1 MDENNTNGFGNTD
14 DEYEDEGTTVLTTP
28 GVSAFANA
36 QGAGQSGDASDGQPH
51 PSGQPEQQNMYSGFG
66 QFQQPEQQNQY
77 GGFNQ
82 FQQPGQPEQQN
93 NQYGGFSQF
102 QQPGQPEQQNNQYG
116 GFNQFQQPGQPEQQ
130 NNQYGGFNQFQ
141 QPGQPGQQNN
151 QYGGF
156 NQFQQPGQPE
166 QQNNQYGGFN
176 QFQQPG
182 QPEQQNNQYGGFNQ
196 SQQPGQ
202 PEQQNNQCGG
212 FNQFQQPGQQNNQY
226 GGFNQFQQPGQ
237 QNQYGQ
243 PGPQAGVPQG
253 ADMKPGMK
261 LNKKLVAIIGGI
273 VAVVIIVIIVLVLVL
288 SGGKGQR
295 SATKIGDE
303 LAKAYE
309 NGDADAMIE
318 LMKDDYYELYNET
331 WGDNFVED
339 QFNEDVQDMKEE
351 VGTVKSIKIED
362 RSEEKYEKDEIEDV
376 NKTLDRLNVDMKVD
390 DCLEIDMDVEIKGSE
405 DDADGKITY
414 TVVKSGSKWYL
425 VDYDLYVY

>member
-36 QGAGQSGDASDGQPH
+36 QGAGQNGDASDGQPH
-51 PSGQPEQQNMYSGFG
+51 PSGQSEQQNMYGGFGQFQQPGQPEQQNMYSGFG

-82 FQQPGQPEQQN
+82 FQQPGQPEQQ
-93 NQYGGFSQF
+93 
-102 QQPGQPEQQNNQYG
+102 
-116 GFNQFQQPGQPEQQ
+116 
-130 NNQYGGFNQFQ
+130 NQYGGFNQFQ

-182 QPEQQNNQYGGFNQ
+182 QPEQQNNQY
-196 SQQPGQ
+196 
-202 PEQQNNQCGG
+202 GG

-273 VAVVIIVIIVLVLVL
+273 VAVVIIVIIVLVLAL

>member
-51 PSGQPEQQNMYSGFG
+51 PSGQPEQQNMYGGFGQFQQPGQPEQQNMYSGFG

-102 QQPGQPEQQNNQYG
+102 QQPGQPDQQNNQYG
-116 GFNQFQQPGQPEQQ
+116 GFNQFQQPGQPDQQ
-130 NNQYGGFNQFQ
+130 NNQY
-141 QPGQPGQQNN
+141 
-151 QYGGF
+151 
-156 NQFQQPGQPE
+156 
-166 QQNNQYGGFN
+166 
-176 QFQQPG
+176 
-182 QPEQQNNQYGGFNQ
+182 
-196 SQQPGQ
+196 
-202 PEQQNNQCGG
+202 GG

-273 VAVVIIVIIVLVLVL
+273 VAVVIIVIIVLVLAL

>member
-51 PSGQPEQQNMYSGFG
+51 PSGQPEQQNMYGGFGQFQQPGQPEQQNMYSGFG

-93 NQYGGFSQF
+93 NQY
-102 QQPGQPEQQNNQYG
+102 
-116 GFNQFQQPGQPEQQ
+116 
-130 NNQYGGFNQFQ
+130 
-141 QPGQPGQQNN
+141 
-151 QYGGF
+151 
-156 NQFQQPGQPE
+156 
-166 QQNNQYGGFN
+166 
-176 QFQQPG
+176 
-182 QPEQQNNQYGGFNQ
+182 
-196 SQQPGQ
+196 
-202 PEQQNNQCGG
+202 GG

-273 VAVVIIVIIVLVLVL
+273 VAVVIIVIIVLVLAL

>member
-66 QFQQPEQQNQY
+66 QFQQP
-77 GGFNQ
+77 
-82 FQQPGQPEQQN
+82 GQPEQQN
-93 NQYGGFSQF
+93 MYSGFGQF
-102 QQPGQPEQQNNQYG
+102 QQPEQQNQYG

-141 QPGQPGQQNN
+141 QPGQQNN

-166 QQNNQYGGFN
+166 QQNNQY
-176 QFQQPG
+176 
-182 QPEQQNNQYGGFNQ
+182 
-196 SQQPGQ
+196 
-202 PEQQNNQCGG
+202 GG

-273 VAVVIIVIIVLVLVL
+273 VAVVIIVIIVLVLAL

>member
-28 GVSAFANA
+28 GVSSFANA

-51 PSGQPEQQNMYSGFG
+51 PSGQPEQQNMYGGFGQFQQPGQPEQQNQYSGFG

-82 FQQPGQPEQQN
+82 FQQPEQQ
-93 NQYGGFSQF
+93 
-102 QQPGQPEQQNNQYG
+102 NQYG
-116 GFNQFQQPGQPEQQ
+116 GFNQFRQPGQPEQQ

-156 NQFQQPGQPE
+156 NQFQQPSQPE
-166 QQNNQYGGFN
+166 QQNNQY
-176 QFQQPG
+176 
-182 QPEQQNNQYGGFNQ
+182 
-196 SQQPGQ
+196 
-202 PEQQNNQCGG
+202 GG

>member
-51 PSGQPEQQNMYSGFG
+51 PSGQPEQQNMYGGFGQFQQPGQPEQQNMYSGFG

-93 NQYGGFSQF
+93 NQYGGF
-102 QQPGQPEQQNNQYG
+102 
-116 GFNQFQQPGQPEQQ
+116 NQFQ
-130 NNQYGGFNQFQ
+130 
-141 QPGQPGQQNN
+141 QPGQQNN

-196 SQQPGQ
+196 FQQPGQ
-202 PEQQNNQCGG
+202 PE
-212 FNQFQQPGQQNNQY
+212 QQNNQY

-273 VAVVIIVIIVLVLVL
+273 VAVVIIVIIVLVLAL

-414 TVVKSGSKWYL
+414 TVVKSGSRWYL

>member
-141 QPGQPGQQNN
+141 QPGQP
-151 QYGGF
+151 
-156 NQFQQPGQPE
+156 E

-182 QPEQQNNQYGGFNQ
+182 
-196 SQQPGQ
+196 
-202 PEQQNNQCGG
+202 
-212 FNQFQQPGQQNNQY
+212 QPGQQNNQY

>member
-51 PSGQPEQQNMYSGFG
+51 PSGQPEQQNMYGGFGQFQQPGQPEQQNMYSGFG

-102 QQPGQPEQQNNQYG
+102 Q
-116 GFNQFQQPGQPEQQ
+116 
-130 NNQYGGFNQFQ
+130 
-141 QPGQPGQQNN
+141 QPGQQNN

-182 QPEQQNNQYGGFNQ
+182 QPEQQNNQY
-196 SQQPGQ
+196 
-202 PEQQNNQCGG
+202 GG

-273 VAVVIIVIIVLVLVL
+273 VAVVIIVIIVLVLAL

-309 NGDADAMIE
+309 NGDADDMIE

>member
-51 PSGQPEQQNMYSGFG
+51 PSGQPEQQNMYGGFGQFQQPGQPEQQNMYSGFG

-93 NQYGGFSQF
+93 NQYGGF
-102 QQPGQPEQQNNQYG
+102 
-116 GFNQFQQPGQPEQQ
+116 NQFQ
-130 NNQYGGFNQFQ
+130 
-141 QPGQPGQQNN
+141 QPGQQNN

-196 SQQPGQ
+196 
-202 PEQQNNQCGG
+202 
-212 FNQFQQPGQQNNQY
+212 FQQPGQQNNQY
-226 GGFNQFQQPGQ
+226 GGFNQVQQPGQ

-273 VAVVIIVIIVLVLVL
+273 VAVVIIVIIVLVLAL

>member
-66 QFQQPEQQNQY
+66 QFQQP
-77 GGFNQ
+77 
-82 FQQPGQPEQQN
+82 GQPEQQN
-93 NQYGGFSQF
+93 MYSGFGQF
-102 QQPGQPEQQNNQYG
+102 QQPEQQNQYG

-141 QPGQPGQQNN
+141 QPG
-151 QYGGF
+151 
-156 NQFQQPGQPE
+156 
-166 QQNNQYGGFN
+166 
-176 QFQQPG
+176 
-182 QPEQQNNQYGGFNQ
+182 
-196 SQQPGQ
+196 
-202 PEQQNNQCGG
+202 
-212 FNQFQQPGQQNNQY
+212 QPGQQNNQY

-273 VAVVIIVIIVLVLVL
+273 VAVVIIVIIVLVLAL

>member
-51 PSGQPEQQNMYSGFG
+51 PSGQPEQQNMYGGFGQFQQPGQPEQQNMYSGFG

-102 QQPGQPEQQNNQYG
+102 QQPGQPGQQNNQYG
-116 GFNQFQQPGQPEQQ
+116 GFNQSQQPGQPEQQ

-141 QPGQPGQQNN
+141 QPGQQNN
-151 QYGGF
+151 QY
-156 NQFQQPGQPE
+156 
-166 QQNNQYGGFN
+166 
-176 QFQQPG
+176 
-182 QPEQQNNQYGGFNQ
+182 
-196 SQQPGQ
+196 
-202 PEQQNNQCGG
+202 GG

-226 GGFNQFQQPGQ
+226 GGFNQFWQPGQ

-273 VAVVIIVIIVLVLVL
+273 VAVVIIVIIVLVLAL

-339 QFNEDVQDMKEE
+339 QFNEDVQGMKEE

>member
-51 PSGQPEQQNMYSGFG
+51 PSGQPEQQNMYGGFGQFQQPGQPEQQNQYSGFG

-82 FQQPGQPEQQN
+82 FQQPGQL
-93 NQYGGFSQF
+93 
-102 QQPGQPEQQNNQYG
+102 EQQNNQYG
-116 GFNQFQQPGQPEQQ
+116 GFNQFQQPGQSGQQQ

-141 QPGQPGQQNN
+141 QPGQQNN

-182 QPEQQNNQYGGFNQ
+182 QPEQQNNQY
-196 SQQPGQ
+196 
-202 PEQQNNQCGG
+202 GG

-261 LNKKLVAIIGGI
+261 LNKKLVVIIGGI

>member
-36 QGAGQSGDASDGQPH
+36 QGAGQNGDASDGQPH
-51 PSGQPEQQNMYSGFG
+51 PSGQPEQQNMYGGFGQFQQPGQPEQQNMYSGFG

-82 FQQPGQPEQQN
+82 FQQPGQPE
-93 NQYGGFSQF
+93 
-102 QQPGQPEQQNNQYG
+102 
-116 GFNQFQQPGQPEQQ
+116 
-130 NNQYGGFNQFQ
+130 
-141 QPGQPGQQNN
+141 QQNN

-196 SQQPGQ
+196 FQQPGQ
-202 PEQQNNQCGG
+202 PEQQNNQYGGFNQFQQPGQPEQQNNQYGGFNQFQQPGQPEQQNNQYGG

-273 VAVVIIVIIVLVLVL
+273 VAVVIIVIIVLVLAL

>member
-51 PSGQPEQQNMYSGFG
+51 PSGQPEQQNMYGGFGQFQQPGQPEQQNMYSGFG

-93 NQYGGFSQF
+93 NKYGGFNQF
-102 QQPGQPEQQNNQYG
+102 QQPGQPDQQNNQYG
-116 GFNQFQQPGQPEQQ
+116 GFNQFQQPGQPDQQ
-130 NNQYGGFNQFQ
+130 NNQY
-141 QPGQPGQQNN
+141 
-151 QYGGF
+151 
-156 NQFQQPGQPE
+156 
-166 QQNNQYGGFN
+166 
-176 QFQQPG
+176 
-182 QPEQQNNQYGGFNQ
+182 
-196 SQQPGQ
+196 
-202 PEQQNNQCGG
+202 GG

-273 VAVVIIVIIVLVLVL
+273 VAVVIIVIIVLVLAL

>member
-36 QGAGQSGDASDGQPH
+36 QGAGQNGDASDGQPH
-51 PSGQPEQQNMYSGFG
+51 PSGQSEQQNMYSGFG

-93 NQYGGFSQF
+93 
-102 QQPGQPEQQNNQYG
+102 
-116 GFNQFQQPGQPEQQ
+116 
-130 NNQYGGFNQFQ
+130 QYGGFNQFQ
-141 QPGQPGQQNN
+141 QPGQPGQQNNQYGGFTQFQQPGQPEQQNN

-196 SQQPGQ
+196 
-202 PEQQNNQCGG
+202 
-212 FNQFQQPGQQNNQY
+212 FQQPGQQNNQY

-237 QNQYGQ
+237 QNRYGQ

-273 VAVVIIVIIVLVLVL
+273 VAVVIIVIIVLVLAL

-425 VDYDLYVY
+425 VYYDLYVY

>member
-51 PSGQPEQQNMYSGFG
+51 PSGQPEQQNMYGGFGQFQQPGQPEQQNMYSGFG

-93 NQYGGFSQF
+93 NQYGGF
-102 QQPGQPEQQNNQYG
+102 
-116 GFNQFQQPGQPEQQ
+116 NQFQ
-130 NNQYGGFNQFQ
+130 
-141 QPGQPGQQNN
+141 QPGQQNN

-182 QPEQQNNQYGGFNQ
+182 QPE
-196 SQQPGQ
+196 
-202 PEQQNNQCGG
+202 
-212 FNQFQQPGQQNNQY
+212 QQNNQY

-273 VAVVIIVIIVLVLVL
+273 VAVVIIVIIVLVLAL

-414 TVVKSGSKWYL
+414 TVVKSGSRWYL

>member
-51 PSGQPEQQNMYSGFG
+51 PSGQPEQQNMYGGFGQFQQPGQPEQQNMYSGFG

-93 NQYGGFSQF
+93 NQYGGF
-102 QQPGQPEQQNNQYG
+102 
-116 GFNQFQQPGQPEQQ
+116 NQFQQPGQPDQQ

-156 NQFQQPGQPE
+156 NQFQQPGQPD
-166 QQNNQYGGFN
+166 QQNNQY
-176 QFQQPG
+176 
-182 QPEQQNNQYGGFNQ
+182 
-196 SQQPGQ
+196 
-202 PEQQNNQCGG
+202 GG

-414 TVVKSGSKWYL
+414 TVVKSGSRWYL

>member
-51 PSGQPEQQNMYSGFG
+51 PSGQPEQQNMYGGFGQFQQPGQPEQQNMYSGFG

-102 QQPGQPEQQNNQYG
+102 QQPGQPGQQNNQYG
-116 GFNQFQQPGQPEQQ
+116 GFNQSQQPGQPEQQ

-141 QPGQPGQQNN
+141 QPGQPGQ
-151 QYGGF
+151 
-156 NQFQQPGQPE
+156 PE
-166 QQNNQYGGFN
+166 QQNNQY
-176 QFQQPG
+176 
-182 QPEQQNNQYGGFNQ
+182 
-196 SQQPGQ
+196 
-202 PEQQNNQCGG
+202 GG

-273 VAVVIIVIIVLVLVL
+273 VAVVIIVIIVLVLAL

-414 TVVKSGSKWYL
+414 TVVKSGSRWYL

>member
-36 QGAGQSGDASDGQPH
+36 QGAGQNGDASDGQPH
-51 PSGQPEQQNMYSGFG
+51 PSGQPEQQNMYGGFGQFQQPGQPEQQNMYSGFG

-141 QPGQPGQQNN
+141 QP
-151 QYGGF
+151 
-156 NQFQQPGQPE
+156 E
-166 QQNNQYGGFN
+166 QQNNQY
-176 QFQQPG
+176 
-182 QPEQQNNQYGGFNQ
+182 
-196 SQQPGQ
+196 
-202 PEQQNNQCGG
+202 GG

>member
-51 PSGQPEQQNMYSGFG
+51 PSGQPEQQNKYSGFGQFQQPGQPEQQNMYSGFG

-93 NQYGGFSQF
+93 NQYGGF
-102 QQPGQPEQQNNQYG
+102 
-116 GFNQFQQPGQPEQQ
+116 NQFQQPGQPE
-130 NNQYGGFNQFQ
+130 
-141 QPGQPGQQNN
+141 
-151 QYGGF
+151 
-156 NQFQQPGQPE
+156 
-166 QQNNQYGGFN
+166 
-176 QFQQPG
+176 
-182 QPEQQNNQYGGFNQ
+182 
-196 SQQPGQ
+196 
-202 PEQQNNQCGG
+202 
-212 FNQFQQPGQQNNQY
+212 QQNNQY

-273 VAVVIIVIIVLVLVL
+273 VAVVIIVIIVLVLAL

>member
-51 PSGQPEQQNMYSGFG
+51 PSGQPEQQNMFSGFG
-66 QFQQPEQQNQY
+66 QFQQPGQPEQQNNQY

-102 QQPGQPEQQNNQYG
+102 QQPEQQNNQYG

-151 QYGGF
+151 QC
-156 NQFQQPGQPE
+156 
-166 QQNNQYGGFN
+166 GGFN

>member
-51 PSGQPEQQNMYSGFG
+51 PSGQPEQQNMYGGFGQFQQPGQPEQQNMYSGFG

-93 NQYGGFSQF
+93 NQYGGF
-102 QQPGQPEQQNNQYG
+102 
-116 GFNQFQQPGQPEQQ
+116 NQFQ
-130 NNQYGGFNQFQ
+130 
-141 QPGQPGQQNN
+141 QPGQQNN

-176 QFQQPG
+176 QFQQP
-182 QPEQQNNQYGGFNQ
+182 EQQNNQYGGFNQ
-196 SQQPGQ
+196 FQQPGQ
-202 PEQQNNQCGG
+202 LEQQNNQYGG

-273 VAVVIIVIIVLVLVL
+273 VAVVIIVIIVLVLAL

-414 TVVKSGSKWYL
+414 TVVKSGSRWYL

>member
-51 PSGQPEQQNMYSGFG
+51 PSGQPEQQNMYGGFGQFQQPGQPEQQNMYSGFG

-93 NQYGGFSQF
+93 NQYGD
-102 QQPGQPEQQNNQYG
+102 
-116 GFNQFQQPGQPEQQ
+116 FNQFQQPGQPEQQ

-141 QPGQPGQQNN
+141 QPGQQNN
-151 QYGGF
+151 QY
-156 NQFQQPGQPE
+156 
-166 QQNNQYGGFN
+166 
-176 QFQQPG
+176 
-182 QPEQQNNQYGGFNQ
+182 
-196 SQQPGQ
+196 
-202 PEQQNNQCGG
+202 GG

-273 VAVVIIVIIVLVLVL
+273 VAVVIIVIIVLVLAL

-331 WGDNFVED
+331 WGDNFVEN

-414 TVVKSGSKWYL
+414 TVVKSGSRWYL

>member
-66 QFQQPEQQNQY
+66 QFQQP
-77 GGFNQ
+77 
-82 FQQPGQPEQQN
+82 GQPEQQN
-93 NQYGGFSQF
+93 MYSGFGQF
-102 QQPGQPEQQNNQYG
+102 QQPEQQNQYG

-156 NQFQQPGQPE
+156 NQSQQPGQLE

-182 QPEQQNNQYGGFNQ
+182 QPDRPEQQNNQY
-196 SQQPGQ
+196 
-202 PEQQNNQCGG
+202 GG

-273 VAVVIIVIIVLVLVL
+273 VAVVIIVIIVLVLAL

>member
-66 QFQQPEQQNQY
+66 QFQQP
-77 GGFNQ
+77 
-82 FQQPGQPEQQN
+82 GQPEQQN
-93 NQYGGFSQF
+93 MYSGFGQF
-102 QQPGQPEQQNNQYG
+102 QQPEQQ
-116 GFNQFQQPGQPEQQ
+116 
-130 NNQYGGFNQFQ
+130 
-141 QPGQPGQQNN
+141 N

-182 QPEQQNNQYGGFNQ
+182 QPE
-196 SQQPGQ
+196 
-202 PEQQNNQCGG
+202 
-212 FNQFQQPGQQNNQY
+212 QQNNQY

-273 VAVVIIVIIVLVLVL
+273 VAVVIIVIIVLVLAL

-390 DCLEIDMDVEIKGSE
+390 DCLEIDME
-405 DDADGKITY
+405 DRKS
-414 TVVKSGSKWYL
+414 VV
-425 VDYDLYVY
+425 

>member
-93 NQYGGFSQF
+93 NQYGGFNQFQQPGQQNNQYGGFNQF

-151 QYGGF
+151 Q
-156 NQFQQPGQPE
+156 
-166 QQNNQYGGFN
+166 
-176 QFQQPG
+176 
-182 QPEQQNNQYGGFNQ
+182 
-196 SQQPGQ
+196 
-202 PEQQNNQCGG
+202 CGG
-212 FNQFQQPGQQNNQY
+212 FKQFQQPGQQNNQY

-273 VAVVIIVIIVLVLVL
+273 VAVVIIVIIVLVLAL

-414 TVVKSGSKWYL
+414 TVVKSGSRWYL

>member
-93 NQYGGFSQF
+93 NQYGGF
-102 QQPGQPEQQNNQYG
+102 
-116 GFNQFQQPGQPEQQ
+116 NQFQQPGQPE
-130 NNQYGGFNQFQ
+130 
-141 QPGQPGQQNN
+141 
-151 QYGGF
+151 
-156 NQFQQPGQPE
+156 
-166 QQNNQYGGFN
+166 
-176 QFQQPG
+176 
-182 QPEQQNNQYGGFNQ
+182 
-196 SQQPGQ
+196 
-202 PEQQNNQCGG
+202 
-212 FNQFQQPGQQNNQY
+212 QQNNQY

-273 VAVVIIVIIVLVLVL
+273 VAVVIIVIIVLVLAL

>member
-66 QFQQPEQQNQY
+66 QFQQP
-77 GGFNQ
+77 
-82 FQQPGQPEQQN
+82 GQPEQQN
-93 NQYGGFSQF
+93 MYSGFGQF
-102 QQPGQPEQQNNQYG
+102 RQPEQQ
-116 GFNQFQQPGQPEQQ
+116 
-130 NNQYGGFNQFQ
+130 
-141 QPGQPGQQNN
+141 N

-182 QPEQQNNQYGGFNQ
+182 QPE
-196 SQQPGQ
+196 
-202 PEQQNNQCGG
+202 
-212 FNQFQQPGQQNNQY
+212 QQNNQY

-273 VAVVIIVIIVLVLVL
+273 VAVVIIVIIVLVLAL

>member
-51 PSGQPEQQNMYSGFG
+51 PSGQPEQQNMYGGFG
-66 QFQQPEQQNQY
+66 
-77 GGFNQ
+77 Q
-82 FQQPGQPEQQN
+82 FQQPGQPE
-93 NQYGGFSQF
+93 
-102 QQPGQPEQQNNQYG
+102 
-116 GFNQFQQPGQPEQQ
+116 
-130 NNQYGGFNQFQ
+130 
-141 QPGQPGQQNN
+141 
-151 QYGGF
+151 
-156 NQFQQPGQPE
+156 
-166 QQNNQYGGFN
+166 
-176 QFQQPG
+176 
-182 QPEQQNNQYGGFNQ
+182 
-196 SQQPGQ
+196 
-202 PEQQNNQCGG
+202 
-212 FNQFQQPGQQNNQY
+212 QQNNQY

-273 VAVVIIVIIVLVLVL
+273 VAVVIIVIIVLVLAL

>member
-51 PSGQPEQQNMYSGFG
+51 PSGQPEQQNMYGGFG
-66 QFQQPEQQNQY
+66 
-77 GGFNQ
+77 Q

-93 NQYGGFSQF
+93 NQYGGFNQF
-102 QQPGQPEQQNNQYG
+102 QQPGQQNNQYGGFNQSQQPGQPEQQNNQYGGFNQFQQPGQPGQPEQQNNQYG

-130 NNQYGGFNQFQ
+130 NNQYGGFNQI
-141 QPGQPGQQNN
+141 
-151 QYGGF
+151 
-156 NQFQQPGQPE
+156 
-166 QQNNQYGGFN
+166 
-176 QFQQPG
+176 
-182 QPEQQNNQYGGFNQ
+182 
-196 SQQPGQ
+196 
-202 PEQQNNQCGG
+202 
-212 FNQFQQPGQQNNQY
+212 QQPGQQNNQY

-273 VAVVIIVIIVLVLVL
+273 VVVVIIVIIVLVLAL

-309 NGDADAMIE
+309 KGDADAMIE

>member
-51 PSGQPEQQNMYSGFG
+51 PSGQPEQQNMYGGFG
-66 QFQQPEQQNQY
+66 
-77 GGFNQ
+77 Q

-93 NQYGGFSQF
+93 MYSGFGQF
-102 QQPGQPEQQNNQYG
+102 QQPEQQNNQYG
-116 GFNQFQQPGQPEQQ
+116 GFNQFQQPG
-130 NNQYGGFNQFQ
+130 
-141 QPGQPGQQNN
+141 
-151 QYGGF
+151 
-156 NQFQQPGQPE
+156 
-166 QQNNQYGGFN
+166 
-176 QFQQPG
+176 
-182 QPEQQNNQYGGFNQ
+182 
-196 SQQPGQ
+196 
-202 PEQQNNQCGG
+202 
-212 FNQFQQPGQQNNQY
+212 QPGQQNNQY

>member
-51 PSGQPEQQNMYSGFG
+51 PSGQPEQQNMYGGFGQFQQPGQPEHQNMYSGFG
-66 QFQQPEQQNQY
+66 QFQQPEQQ
-77 GGFNQ
+77 
-82 FQQPGQPEQQN
+82 
-93 NQYGGFSQF
+93 
-102 QQPGQPEQQNNQYG
+102 NQYG

-156 NQFQQPGQPE
+156 NQSQQPGQPE

-182 QPEQQNNQYGGFNQ
+182 QPGRPEQQNNQY
-196 SQQPGQ
+196 
-202 PEQQNNQCGG
+202 GG

-273 VAVVIIVIIVLVLVL
+273 VAVVIIVIIVLVLAL

>member
-51 PSGQPEQQNMYSGFG
+51 PSGQPEQQNMYGGFGQFQQPGQPEQQNMYSGFG

-102 QQPGQPEQQNNQYG
+102 QQPGQP
-116 GFNQFQQPGQPEQQ
+116 
-130 NNQYGGFNQFQ
+130 
-141 QPGQPGQQNN
+141 GQQNN

-182 QPEQQNNQYGGFNQ
+182 QQNNQY
-196 SQQPGQ
+196 
-202 PEQQNNQCGG
+202 GG

-273 VAVVIIVIIVLVLVL
+273 VAVVIIVIIVLVLAL

>member
-36 QGAGQSGDASDGQPH
+36 QGAGQNGDASDGQPH
-51 PSGQPEQQNMYSGFG
+51 PSGQSEQQNMYGGFGQFQQPGQPEQQNMYSGFG

-82 FQQPGQPEQQN
+82 FQQPGQP
-93 NQYGGFSQF
+93 
-102 QQPGQPEQQNNQYG
+102 
-116 GFNQFQQPGQPEQQ
+116 
-130 NNQYGGFNQFQ
+130 
-141 QPGQPGQQNN
+141 GQQNN
-151 QYGGF
+151 QY
-156 NQFQQPGQPE
+156 
-166 QQNNQYGGFN
+166 
-176 QFQQPG
+176 
-182 QPEQQNNQYGGFNQ
+182 
-196 SQQPGQ
+196 
-202 PEQQNNQCGG
+202 GG

-273 VAVVIIVIIVLVLVL
+273 VAVVILVIIVLVLAL

>member
-51 PSGQPEQQNMYSGFG
+51 PSGQPEQQNMYGGFGQFQQPGQPEQQNMYSGFG

-82 FQQPGQPEQQN
+82 FQQPGQPE
-93 NQYGGFSQF
+93 
-102 QQPGQPEQQNNQYG
+102 
-116 GFNQFQQPGQPEQQ
+116 
-130 NNQYGGFNQFQ
+130 
-141 QPGQPGQQNN
+141 
-151 QYGGF
+151 
-156 NQFQQPGQPE
+156 
-166 QQNNQYGGFN
+166 
-176 QFQQPG
+176 
-182 QPEQQNNQYGGFNQ
+182 
-196 SQQPGQ
+196 
-202 PEQQNNQCGG
+202 
-212 FNQFQQPGQQNNQY
+212 QQNNQY

>member
-51 PSGQPEQQNMYSGFG
+51 PSGQPEQQNMYGGFG
-66 QFQQPEQQNQY
+66 
-77 GGFNQ
+77 Q

-93 NQYGGFSQF
+93 MYSGF
-102 QQPGQPEQQNNQYG
+102 G
-116 GFNQFQQPGQPEQQ
+116 
-130 NNQYGGFNQFQ
+130 QFQ

-151 QYGGF
+151 QY
-156 NQFQQPGQPE
+156 
-166 QQNNQYGGFN
+166 
-176 QFQQPG
+176 
-182 QPEQQNNQYGGFNQ
+182 
-196 SQQPGQ
+196 
-202 PEQQNNQCGG
+202 GG

>member
-51 PSGQPEQQNMYSGFG
+51 PSGQPEQQNMYGGFGQFQQPGQPEQQNMYSGFG

-93 NQYGGFSQF
+93 NQYGGF
-102 QQPGQPEQQNNQYG
+102 
-116 GFNQFQQPGQPEQQ
+116 NQFQQPG
-130 NNQYGGFNQFQ
+130 
-141 QPGQPGQQNN
+141 
-151 QYGGF
+151 
-156 NQFQQPGQPE
+156 
-166 QQNNQYGGFN
+166 
-176 QFQQPG
+176 
-182 QPEQQNNQYGGFNQ
+182 
-196 SQQPGQ
+196 
-202 PEQQNNQCGG
+202 
-212 FNQFQQPGQQNNQY
+212 QPGQQNNQY

-273 VAVVIIVIIVLVLVL
+273 VVVVIIVIIVLVLAL

-309 NGDADAMIE
+309 KGDADAMIE

>member
-14 DEYEDEGTTVLTTP
+14 NEYEDEGTTVLTTP

-66 QFQQPEQQNQY
+66 QFQQP
-77 GGFNQ
+77 
-82 FQQPGQPEQQN
+82 GQPEQQN
-93 NQYGGFSQF
+93 MYSGFGQF
-102 QQPGQPEQQNNQYG
+102 QQPEQQ
-116 GFNQFQQPGQPEQQ
+116 
-130 NNQYGGFNQFQ
+130 
-141 QPGQPGQQNN
+141 N

-182 QPEQQNNQYGGFNQ
+182 QPE
-196 SQQPGQ
+196 
-202 PEQQNNQCGG
+202 
-212 FNQFQQPGQQNNQY
+212 QQNNQY

-273 VAVVIIVIIVLVLVL
+273 VAVVIIVIIVLVLAL

-414 TVVKSGSKWYL
+414 TVVKSGSRWYL

>member
-14 DEYEDEGTTVLTTP
+14 NEYEDEGTTVLTTP

-66 QFQQPEQQNQY
+66 QFQQP
-77 GGFNQ
+77 
-82 FQQPGQPEQQN
+82 GQPEQQN
-93 NQYGGFSQF
+93 MYSGFGQF
-102 QQPGQPEQQNNQYG
+102 QQPEQQNQYG

-141 QPGQPGQQNN
+141 QPGQQNNQYGGFNQFQQPGQQNN

-156 NQFQQPGQPE
+156 NQFQQPGQ
-166 QQNNQYGGFN
+166 QNNQY
-176 QFQQPG
+176 
-182 QPEQQNNQYGGFNQ
+182 
-196 SQQPGQ
+196 
-202 PEQQNNQCGG
+202 GG

-273 VAVVIIVIIVLVLVL
+273 VAVVIIVIIVLVLAL